1 MRANLGGVNG
11 RGDISMNTGLQNA
24 VGSNLGGG
32 GVNANMS
39 RNISIP
45 NVIGPDLVGHD
56 VFGNLGDYLG
66 AENAVGLKQH
76 DVNASPANFFYL
88 NAGPFEY

>member
-1 MRANLGGVNG
+1 
-11 RGDISMNTGLQNA
+11 MNTGLQNA

-32 GVNANMS
+32 GVNVVMS
-39 RNISIP
+39 RNIGILI
-45 NVIGPDLVGHD
+45 VIGPDVVGHD

-76 DVNASPANFFYL
+76 DVNASPANFVCS